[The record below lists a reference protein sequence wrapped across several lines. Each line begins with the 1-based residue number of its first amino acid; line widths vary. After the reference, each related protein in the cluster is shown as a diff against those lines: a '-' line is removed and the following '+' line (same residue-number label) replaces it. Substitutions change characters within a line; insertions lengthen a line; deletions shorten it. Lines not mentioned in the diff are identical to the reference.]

1 MNFGASR
8 SYNHPLI
15 ITAAAASLFVVL
27 TGFVL
32 LWIRLSRDFM
42 GVLARRRTKAAV

>member
-15 ITAAAASLFVVL
+15 IIAAAASLFVVL

-32 LWIRLSRDFM
+32 LWIRLSRDLVGM
-42 GVLARRRTKAAV
+42 LQRRKTARAA